1 MKRLGIDIETY
12 SSRDIKNVGV
22 YAYADAPDF
31 EVLLFA
37 YKADDDPV
45 KIIDLAQGE
54 ELPAEILQALFDPHV
69 LKTAY
74 NANFEMTCLTR
85 WLGREMDPAQWSC
98 TSVLALTLGLPGY
111 LAGVAGALHF
121 PEDKQKMKVGKR
133 LIDYFC
139 KPCRSTKA
147 NGMRTRNLPPKR
159 QDAEH
164 AELFTDYCKDGDDWE
179 LFKEYCRQDV
189 VVEQEIRDRLE
200 RYLPSP
206 KEHRLWELDQ
216 RINNG
221 GILVDM
227 TLVDN
232 AIRLDYEI
240 RSAALN
246 DMRRLTGLDNP
257 NSRDQLKPW
266 LEARLDTKIDSLDK
280 QFVEDT
286 LKRTNLPADIR
297 EVLKLKQL
305 VSKTSV
311 KKYEAMKEAR
321 CSDGRIH
328 GLLQFY
334 GASRTGR
341 WCLTGDHEV
350 LTPDGWIRLDEWTGG
365 MIACWAENEN
375 ISFQK
380 AEALK
385 FDYEGPMYEYDDS
398 RIKQISTPDHKMYVR
413 RNNRGPWIADT
424 VQNMAEYRPVIPFTG
439 RRLVSPGLEHMQL
452 RVLIM
457 IQADGHYCEDGSIKL
472 AFKKQRKIE
481 RCKQLLRRADITFQQ
496 RSYDTDGRTVF
507 SIPSRNVPLWL
518 RLFREK
524 TFGWWLLDENPDVIF
539 DELPNWDGYHS
550 ATNSV
555 QYSSTNRQ
563 NADVIQALA
572 HLSGR
577 AASMRI
583 KKRTHNP
590 NWSDAYIVDIWLTPL
605 NSHVIRSKPTVT
617 EYKGSVYCAS
627 TPTGYFLVRR
637 EGKVWVTG
645 NSGRLVQVHNLP
657 QNHLEDLDTARQVV
671 RDGDLDTLRMLY
683 DNPSDVL
690 SQLIRTALVARPG
703 YEFLVADF
711 SAIEARVIAWLAGEK
726 WRLETFA
733 NGGDIYCASAS
744 AMFGVP
750 VEKHG
755 QNSHLRQKGKI
766 AELALGYQGSVGAL
780 VSMGAS
786 RMGIPEKELAEIV
799 TKWRSASPKI
809 VKMWW
814 DAESAAKQAIR
825 EKKPV
830 PFKRGIVFSVESGIL
845 FIRLP
850 GGRRIAY
857 PSPKLVED
865 EKGKASITYM
875 GTDQTSKGWCRLETY
890 GGKLV
895 ENIVQATARDC
906 LADAMLRL
914 DEAGY
919 KIRMHVH
926 DEVII
931 EAPAGKEKLEDI
943 TAIMATNSSW
953 NRGLP
958 LAAAGYVT
966 PYYKK
971 D

>member
-31 EVLLFA
+31 EVMLFA
-37 YKADDDPV
+37 YKEDDDPV

-54 ELPAEILQALFDPHV
+54 ELPADILQALFDPHV

-74 NANFEMTCLTR
+74 NANFEMTCLTK

-139 KPCRSTKA
+139 KPCKPTKA

-159 QDAEH
+159 QNAEH
-164 AELFTDYCKDGDDWE
+164 TELFTDFCKDGDDWE

-206 KEHRLWELDQ
+206 KEHKLWELDQ

-227 TLVDN
+227 TMVDN

-280 QFVEDT
+280 QYVEDT
-286 LKRTNLPADIR
+286 LKRKDLSADIR

-341 WCLTGDHEV
+341 W
-350 LTPDGWIRLDEWTGG
+350 
-365 MIACWAENEN
+365 A
-375 ISFQK
+375 
-380 AEALK
+380 
-385 FDYEGPMYEYDDS
+385 
-398 RIKQISTPDHKMYVR
+398 
-413 RNNRGPWIADT
+413 
-424 VQNMAEYRPVIPFTG
+424 
-439 RRLVSPGLEHMQL
+439 
-452 RVLIM
+452 
-457 IQADGHYCEDGSIKL
+457 
-472 AFKKQRKIE
+472 
-481 RCKQLLRRADITFQQ
+481 
-496 RSYDTDGRTVF
+496 
-507 SIPSRNVPLWL
+507 
-518 RLFREK
+518 
-524 TFGWWLLDENPDVIF
+524 
-539 DELPNWDGYHS
+539 
-550 ATNSV
+550 
-555 QYSSTNRQ
+555 
-563 NADVIQALA
+563 
-572 HLSGR
+572 
-577 AASMRI
+577 
-583 KKRTHNP
+583 
-590 NWSDAYIVDIWLTPL
+590 
-605 NSHVIRSKPTVT
+605 
-617 EYKGSVYCAS
+617 
-627 TPTGYFLVRR
+627 
-637 EGKVWVTG
+637 
-645 NSGRLVQVHNLP
+645 GRLVQVHNLP

-671 RDGDLDTLRMLY
+671 RDGDLDTLRILY

-711 SAIEARVIAWLAGEK
+711 SAIEARVIAWLAGER

-780 VSMGAS
+780 VSMGAA

-830 PFKRGIVFSVESGIL
+830 PFRRGTVFSVESGIL

>member
-1 MKRLGIDIETY
+1 MIMKRLGIDIETY
-12 SSRDIKNVGV
+12 SSREIKDVGV

-31 EVLLFA
+31 EVMLFA

-74 NANFEMTCLTR
+74 NANFEMTCLTK

-121 PEDKQKMKVGKR
+121 PEDKQKMKVGRR
-133 LIDYFC
+133 LIEYFC
-139 KPCRSTKA
+139 KPCRPTKA

-159 QDAEH
+159 QTAEH
-164 AELFTDYCKDGDDWE
+164 ATLFTDYSQDGDDWE

-200 RYLPSP
+200 RFLPGP
-206 KEHRLWELDQ
+206 KEHKLWELDQ
-216 RINNG
+216 RINNA
-221 GILVDM
+221 GILVD
-227 TLVDN
+227 TQLVKS
-232 AIRLDYEI
+232 AIKLDYEI
-240 RSAALN
+240 RSSALN
-246 DMRRLTGLDNP
+246 EMRRLTGLENP

-266 LEARLDTKIDSLDK
+266 LEAKLNTVIGSLDK
-280 QFVEDT
+280 QYVEDT
-286 LKRTNLPADIR
+286 LKRTDLPADVK

-311 KKYEAMKEAR
+311 KKYATAKKAL
-321 CSDGRIH
+321 CSDGRLH
-328 GLLQFY
+328 GLFQFY
-334 GASRTGR
+334 GAARTGR
-341 WCLTGDHEV
+341 W
-350 LTPDGWIRLDEWTGG
+350 
-365 MIACWAENEN
+365 
-375 ISFQK
+375 
-380 AEALK
+380 
-385 FDYEGPMYEYDDS
+385 
-398 RIKQISTPDHKMYVR
+398 
-413 RNNRGPWIADT
+413 
-424 VQNMAEYRPVIPFTG
+424 
-439 RRLVSPGLEHMQL
+439 
-452 RVLIM
+452 
-457 IQADGHYCEDGSIKL
+457 
-472 AFKKQRKIE
+472 
-481 RCKQLLRRADITFQQ
+481 
-496 RSYDTDGRTVF
+496 
-507 SIPSRNVPLWL
+507 
-518 RLFREK
+518 
-524 TFGWWLLDENPDVIF
+524 
-539 DELPNWDGYHS
+539 
-550 ATNSV
+550 
-555 QYSSTNRQ
+555 
-563 NADVIQALA
+563 
-572 HLSGR
+572 SGR
-577 AASMRI
+577 I
-583 KKRTHNP
+583 LQP
-590 NWSDAYIVDIWLTPL
+590 
-605 NSHVIRSKPTVT
+605 
-617 EYKGSVYCAS
+617 
-627 TPTGYFLVRR
+627 
-637 EGKVWVTG
+637 
-645 NSGRLVQVHNLP
+645 QNLA
-657 QNHLEDLDTARQVV
+657 QNHLEDLDTARELV
-671 RDGDLDTLRMLY
+671 REGDLDTLRMLY

-711 SAIEARVIAWLAGEK
+711 SAIEARVIAWLAGEN

-733 NGGDIYCASAS
+733 KGGDIYCASAS

-780 VSMGAS
+780 ISMGAA
-786 RMGIPEKELAEIV
+786 RMGIPEKELSEIV
-799 TKWRSASPKI
+799 NKWRAASPKI

-814 DAESAAKQAIR
+814 DAEKAAKQAIEYR
-825 EKKPV
+825 KPV
-830 PFKRGIVFSVESGIL
+830 PFKRGIVFSMESGIL

-857 PSPKLVED
+857 PGPRLIED

-875 GTDQTSKGWCRLETY
+875 GTDQTTKDWCRLETY

-919 KIRMHVH
+919 RIQMHVH
-926 DEVII
+926 DEVVI

-943 TAIMATNSSW
+943 VAIMATNSSW

-958 LAAAGYVT
+958 LAAAGYIT

>member
-1 MKRLGIDIETY
+1 MIMKRLGIDIETF
-12 SSRDIKNVGV
+12 SSRDIKKVGV

-98 TSVLALTLGLPGY
+98 TSVLALPLGLPGY

-139 KPCRSTKA
+139 KPCKPTKA

-159 QDAEH
+159 QNAEH
-164 AELFTDYCKDGDDWE
+164 TELFTDFCKDGDDWE

-206 KEHRLWELDQ
+206 KEHKLWELDQ

-227 TLVDN
+227 TMVDN

-286 LKRTNLPADIR
+286 LKRTNLPADVR
-297 EVLKLKQL
+297 ETLKLKQL

-341 WCLTGDHEV
+341 W
-350 LTPDGWIRLDEWTGG
+350 
-365 MIACWAENEN
+365 A
-375 ISFQK
+375 
-380 AEALK
+380 
-385 FDYEGPMYEYDDS
+385 
-398 RIKQISTPDHKMYVR
+398 
-413 RNNRGPWIADT
+413 
-424 VQNMAEYRPVIPFTG
+424 
-439 RRLVSPGLEHMQL
+439 
-452 RVLIM
+452 
-457 IQADGHYCEDGSIKL
+457 
-472 AFKKQRKIE
+472 
-481 RCKQLLRRADITFQQ
+481 
-496 RSYDTDGRTVF
+496 
-507 SIPSRNVPLWL
+507 
-518 RLFREK
+518 
-524 TFGWWLLDENPDVIF
+524 
-539 DELPNWDGYHS
+539 
-550 ATNSV
+550 
-555 QYSSTNRQ
+555 
-563 NADVIQALA
+563 
-572 HLSGR
+572 
-577 AASMRI
+577 
-583 KKRTHNP
+583 
-590 NWSDAYIVDIWLTPL
+590 
-605 NSHVIRSKPTVT
+605 
-617 EYKGSVYCAS
+617 
-627 TPTGYFLVRR
+627 
-637 EGKVWVTG
+637 
-645 NSGRLVQVHNLP
+645 GRLVQVHNLP

-780 VSMGAS
+780 VSMGAA

-830 PFKRGIVFSVESGIL
+830 PFRRGTVFSVESGIL

-919 KIRMHVH
+919 RIRMHVH

>member
-1 MKRLGIDIETY
+1 MIMKRLGIDIETF
-12 SSRDIKNVGV
+12 SSRDIKKVGV

-31 EVLLFA
+31 EVMLFA
-37 YKADDDPV
+37 YKEDDDPV

-54 ELPAEILQALFDPHV
+54 ELPADILQALFDPHV

-74 NANFEMTCLTR
+74 NANFEMTCLTE

-98 TSVLALTLGLPGY
+98 TSVLALTLGLPGF

-139 KPCRSTKA
+139 KPCKPTKA

-200 RYLPSP
+200 RYLPST

-232 AIRLDYEI
+232 AIRLDFEI

-246 DMRRLTGLDNP
+246 DMRGLTGLDNP

-280 QFVEDT
+280 QYVEDT
-286 LKRTNLPADIR
+286 LKRTNLPADVR
-297 EVLKLKQL
+297 ETLKLKQL

-341 WCLTGDHEV
+341 W
-350 LTPDGWIRLDEWTGG
+350 
-365 MIACWAENEN
+365 A
-375 ISFQK
+375 
-380 AEALK
+380 
-385 FDYEGPMYEYDDS
+385 
-398 RIKQISTPDHKMYVR
+398 
-413 RNNRGPWIADT
+413 
-424 VQNMAEYRPVIPFTG
+424 
-439 RRLVSPGLEHMQL
+439 
-452 RVLIM
+452 
-457 IQADGHYCEDGSIKL
+457 
-472 AFKKQRKIE
+472 
-481 RCKQLLRRADITFQQ
+481 
-496 RSYDTDGRTVF
+496 
-507 SIPSRNVPLWL
+507 
-518 RLFREK
+518 
-524 TFGWWLLDENPDVIF
+524 
-539 DELPNWDGYHS
+539 
-550 ATNSV
+550 
-555 QYSSTNRQ
+555 
-563 NADVIQALA
+563 
-572 HLSGR
+572 
-577 AASMRI
+577 
-583 KKRTHNP
+583 
-590 NWSDAYIVDIWLTPL
+590 
-605 NSHVIRSKPTVT
+605 
-617 EYKGSVYCAS
+617 
-627 TPTGYFLVRR
+627 
-637 EGKVWVTG
+637 
-645 NSGRLVQVHNLP
+645 GRLVQVHNLP

-671 RDGDLDTLRMLY
+671 RDGDLDTLRILY

-711 SAIEARVIAWLAGEK
+711 SAIEARVIAWLAGER

-733 NGGDIYCASAS
+733 KGGDIYCASAS

-780 VSMGAS
+780 VSMGAA
-786 RMGIPEKELAEIV
+786 RMGIPEKELSEIV

-814 DAESAAKQAIR
+814 DAEAAAKQAIR

-830 PFKRGIVFSVESGIL
+830 PFRRGTVFSVESGIL

-865 EKGKASITYM
+865 ETGKASITYM

-919 KIRMHVH
+919 RIRMHVH

>member
-31 EVLLFA
+31 EVMLFA
-37 YKADDDPV
+37 YKEDDDPV

-54 ELPAEILQALFDPHV
+54 ELPAEILQALFEPHV

-74 NANFEMTCLTR
+74 NANFEMTCLTK
-85 WLGREMDPAQWSC
+85 WLGREMDPTQWSC

-133 LIDYFC
+133 LIDHFC
-139 KPCRSTKA
+139 KPCKPTKA

-159 QDAEH
+159 QNAEH
-164 AELFTDYCKDGDDWE
+164 TELFTDFCKDGDDWE

-206 KEHRLWELDQ
+206 KEHKLWELDQ

-232 AIRLDYEI
+232 AIRLDFEI

-280 QFVEDT
+280 QYVEDT
-286 LKRTNLPADIR
+286 LKRTNLPADVRAI
-297 EVLKLKQL
+297 LKLKQL

-311 KKYEAMKEAR
+311 KKYEAMKEAK

-334 GASRTGR
+334 GAARTGR
-341 WCLTGDHEV
+341 W
-350 LTPDGWIRLDEWTGG
+350 
-365 MIACWAENEN
+365 A
-375 ISFQK
+375 
-380 AEALK
+380 
-385 FDYEGPMYEYDDS
+385 
-398 RIKQISTPDHKMYVR
+398 
-413 RNNRGPWIADT
+413 
-424 VQNMAEYRPVIPFTG
+424 
-439 RRLVSPGLEHMQL
+439 
-452 RVLIM
+452 
-457 IQADGHYCEDGSIKL
+457 
-472 AFKKQRKIE
+472 
-481 RCKQLLRRADITFQQ
+481 
-496 RSYDTDGRTVF
+496 
-507 SIPSRNVPLWL
+507 
-518 RLFREK
+518 
-524 TFGWWLLDENPDVIF
+524 
-539 DELPNWDGYHS
+539 
-550 ATNSV
+550 
-555 QYSSTNRQ
+555 
-563 NADVIQALA
+563 
-572 HLSGR
+572 
-577 AASMRI
+577 
-583 KKRTHNP
+583 
-590 NWSDAYIVDIWLTPL
+590 
-605 NSHVIRSKPTVT
+605 
-617 EYKGSVYCAS
+617 
-627 TPTGYFLVRR
+627 
-637 EGKVWVTG
+637 
-645 NSGRLVQVHNLP
+645 GRLVQVHNLP

-671 RDGDLDTLRMLY
+671 REGDLDTLRILY

-766 AELALGYQGSVGAL
+766 AELALGYQGHVGAL
-780 VSMGAS
+780 ISMGAS

-799 TKWRSASPKI
+799 NKWRAASPKI

-814 DAESAAKQAIR
+814 DAEKAAKQAI
-825 EKKPV
+825 EYKKQV
-830 PFKRGIVFSVESGIL
+830 PFKRGIVFSVEAGIL

-850 GGRRIAY
+850 SGRRIAY
-857 PSPKLVED
+857 PSPKLIED

-875 GTDQTSKGWCRLETY
+875 GTDQNTKSWCRLETY

-919 KIRMHVH
+919 RIRMHVH

-943 TAIMATNSSW
+943 TAIMAANSSW

>member
-1 MKRLGIDIETY
+1 M
-12 SSRDIKNVGV
+12 
-22 YAYADAPDF
+22 
-31 EVLLFA
+31 
-37 YKADDDPV
+37 
-45 KIIDLAQGE
+45 
-54 ELPAEILQALFDPHV
+54 
-69 LKTAY
+69 
-74 NANFEMTCLTR
+74 
-85 WLGREMDPAQWSC
+85 
-98 TSVLALTLGLPGY
+98 
-111 LAGVAGALHF
+111 
-121 PEDKQKMKVGKR
+121 
-133 LIDYFC
+133 
-139 KPCRSTKA
+139 
-147 NGMRTRNLPPKR
+147 
-159 QDAEH
+159 
-164 AELFTDYCKDGDDWE
+164 
-179 LFKEYCRQDV
+179 
-189 VVEQEIRDRLE
+189 EQEIRDRLE

-216 RINNG
+216 HINNG

-232 AIRLDYEI
+232 AIRLDFEI

-266 LEARLDTKIDSLDK
+266 LEARLATKIDSLDK

-286 LKRTNLPADIR
+286 LKRTNLPADVR
-297 EVLKLKQL
+297 ETLRLKQL

-341 WCLTGDHEV
+341 W
-350 LTPDGWIRLDEWTGG
+350 
-365 MIACWAENEN
+365 A
-375 ISFQK
+375 
-380 AEALK
+380 
-385 FDYEGPMYEYDDS
+385 
-398 RIKQISTPDHKMYVR
+398 
-413 RNNRGPWIADT
+413 
-424 VQNMAEYRPVIPFTG
+424 
-439 RRLVSPGLEHMQL
+439 
-452 RVLIM
+452 
-457 IQADGHYCEDGSIKL
+457 
-472 AFKKQRKIE
+472 
-481 RCKQLLRRADITFQQ
+481 
-496 RSYDTDGRTVF
+496 
-507 SIPSRNVPLWL
+507 
-518 RLFREK
+518 
-524 TFGWWLLDENPDVIF
+524 
-539 DELPNWDGYHS
+539 
-550 ATNSV
+550 
-555 QYSSTNRQ
+555 
-563 NADVIQALA
+563 
-572 HLSGR
+572 
-577 AASMRI
+577 
-583 KKRTHNP
+583 
-590 NWSDAYIVDIWLTPL
+590 
-605 NSHVIRSKPTVT
+605 
-617 EYKGSVYCAS
+617 
-627 TPTGYFLVRR
+627 
-637 EGKVWVTG
+637 
-645 NSGRLVQVHNLP
+645 GRLVQVHNLP
-657 QNHLEDLDTARQVV
+657 QNHLEDMDTARQVV
-671 RDGDLDTLRMLY
+671 RDGDLDMLRILY

-733 NGGDIYCASAS
+733 KGGDIYCASAS

-780 VSMGAS
+780 VSMGAA

-814 DAESAAKQAIR
+814 DAEAAAKQAIR

-830 PFKRGIVFSVESGIL
+830 PFKRGIVFSMESGIL

-919 KIRMHVH
+919 RIRMHVH

>member
-1 MKRLGIDIETY
+1 MKRLGIDIETF
-12 SSRDIKNVGV
+12 SSREIKDVGV

-31 EVLLFA
+31 EVMLFA
-37 YKADDDPV
+37 YKADNDPV

-74 NANFEMTCLTR
+74 NANFEMTCLTK

-121 PEDKQKMKVGKR
+121 PEDKQKMKVGRR
-133 LIDYFC
+133 LIEYFC
-139 KPCRSTKA
+139 KPCRPTKA

-159 QDAEH
+159 QTEEH
-164 AELFTDYCKDGDDWE
+164 TELFTDYCKDGDDWE

-200 RYLPSP
+200 RFLPSP
-206 KEHRLWELDQ
+206 KEHKLWELDQ

-227 TLVDN
+227 TLVEN
-232 AIRLDYEI
+232 AIKLDFEI
-240 RSAALN
+240 RSSALN
-246 DMRRLTGLDNP
+246 EMRKLTGLDNP

-266 LEARLDTKIDSLDK
+266 LEARLDTKIGSLDK
-280 QFVEDT
+280 QYVEDT
-286 LKRTNLPADIR
+286 LKRTDLPADVK

-311 KKYEAMKEAR
+311 KKYEAMEEAR

-334 GASRTGR
+334 GAARTGR
-341 WCLTGDHEV
+341 W
-350 LTPDGWIRLDEWTGG
+350 
-365 MIACWAENEN
+365 A
-375 ISFQK
+375 
-380 AEALK
+380 
-385 FDYEGPMYEYDDS
+385 
-398 RIKQISTPDHKMYVR
+398 
-413 RNNRGPWIADT
+413 
-424 VQNMAEYRPVIPFTG
+424 
-439 RRLVSPGLEHMQL
+439 
-452 RVLIM
+452 
-457 IQADGHYCEDGSIKL
+457 
-472 AFKKQRKIE
+472 
-481 RCKQLLRRADITFQQ
+481 
-496 RSYDTDGRTVF
+496 
-507 SIPSRNVPLWL
+507 
-518 RLFREK
+518 
-524 TFGWWLLDENPDVIF
+524 
-539 DELPNWDGYHS
+539 
-550 ATNSV
+550 
-555 QYSSTNRQ
+555 
-563 NADVIQALA
+563 
-572 HLSGR
+572 
-577 AASMRI
+577 
-583 KKRTHNP
+583 
-590 NWSDAYIVDIWLTPL
+590 
-605 NSHVIRSKPTVT
+605 
-617 EYKGSVYCAS
+617 
-627 TPTGYFLVRR
+627 
-637 EGKVWVTG
+637 
-645 NSGRLVQVHNLP
+645 GRLVQVHNLP
-657 QNHLEDLDTARQVV
+657 QNHLEDLDTARELV

-780 VSMGAS
+780 ISMGAA
-786 RMGIPEKELAEIV
+786 RMGIPEKELSEIV
-799 TKWRSASPKI
+799 NKWRAASPKI

-814 DAESAAKQAIR
+814 DAESAARQAI
-825 EKKPV
+825 EYKKPV
-830 PFKRGIVFSVESGIL
+830 PFKRGIVFSMESGIL

-857 PSPKLVED
+857 PGPRLVED

-875 GTDQTSKGWCRLETY
+875 GTNQTTKDWCRLETY

-919 KIRMHVH
+919 RIQMHVH
-926 DEVII
+926 DEVVI

-943 TAIMATNSSW
+943 VAIMATNSSW

>member
-31 EVLLFA
+31 EVMLFA
-37 YKADDDPV
+37 YKEDDDPV

-74 NANFEMTCLTR
+74 NANFEMTCLTK

-98 TSVLALTLGLPGY
+98 TSVLALTLGLPGF

-139 KPCRSTKA
+139 KPCKPTKA

-159 QDAEH
+159 QNAEH

-200 RYLPSP
+200 RYLPGS

-280 QFVEDT
+280 QYVEDT
-286 LKRTNLPADIR
+286 LKRTGLPADVRAI
-297 EVLKLKQL
+297 LKLKQL

-341 WCLTGDHEV
+341 W
-350 LTPDGWIRLDEWTGG
+350 
-365 MIACWAENEN
+365 A
-375 ISFQK
+375 
-380 AEALK
+380 
-385 FDYEGPMYEYDDS
+385 
-398 RIKQISTPDHKMYVR
+398 
-413 RNNRGPWIADT
+413 
-424 VQNMAEYRPVIPFTG
+424 
-439 RRLVSPGLEHMQL
+439 
-452 RVLIM
+452 
-457 IQADGHYCEDGSIKL
+457 
-472 AFKKQRKIE
+472 
-481 RCKQLLRRADITFQQ
+481 
-496 RSYDTDGRTVF
+496 
-507 SIPSRNVPLWL
+507 
-518 RLFREK
+518 
-524 TFGWWLLDENPDVIF
+524 
-539 DELPNWDGYHS
+539 
-550 ATNSV
+550 
-555 QYSSTNRQ
+555 
-563 NADVIQALA
+563 
-572 HLSGR
+572 
-577 AASMRI
+577 
-583 KKRTHNP
+583 
-590 NWSDAYIVDIWLTPL
+590 
-605 NSHVIRSKPTVT
+605 
-617 EYKGSVYCAS
+617 
-627 TPTGYFLVRR
+627 
-637 EGKVWVTG
+637 
-645 NSGRLVQVHNLP
+645 GRLVQVHNLP

-733 NGGDIYCASAS
+733 KGGDIYCASAS

-786 RMGIPEKELAEIV
+786 RMGIPEKELSEIV
-799 TKWRSASPKI
+799 TKWRSASPHI

-814 DAESAAKQAIR
+814 DAEKAAKQAIDKR
-825 EKKPV
+825 KPV
-830 PFKRGIVFSVESGIL
+830 PFVRGIVFSVESGIL

-919 KIRMHVH
+919 RIRMHVH

>member
-1 MKRLGIDIETY
+1 MQKLGIDIETY
-12 SSRDIKNVGV
+12 SSRDIKEVGV

-45 KIIDLAQGE
+45 CIIDLAQGE
-54 ELPAEILQALFDPHV
+54 ELPADIRQALFDPKV

-74 NANFEMTCLTR
+74 NANFEMTCLGK
-85 WLGREMDPAQWSC
+85 WLGRPMDPAQWSC

-111 LAGVAGALHF
+111 LAGVGGALHF
-121 PEDKQKMKVGKR
+121 AEDKQKMKVGKR

-139 KPCRSTKA
+139 RPCKPTKS

-159 QDAEH
+159 QTAECT
-164 AELFTDYCKDGDDWE
+164 ELFTDYVRDGDDWE
-179 LFKEYCRQDV
+179 LFKDYCKQDV
-189 VVEQEIRDRLE
+189 VSEQEIRTRLE
-200 RYLPSP
+200 RFLPSP
-206 KEHRLWELDQ
+206 KEHKLWELDQ
-216 RINNG
+216 RINNA
-221 GILVDM
+221 GILVDK
-227 TLVDN
+227 TLVKN
-232 AIRLDYEI
+232 AIKLDYEI
-240 RSAALN
+240 RSAALQE
-246 DMRRLTGLDNP
+246 MRNLTGLENP
-257 NSRDQLKPW
+257 NSREQLKPW
-266 LEARLDTKIDSLDK
+266 LEARLDTKIGSLDK
-280 QFVEDT
+280 QFVEDR
-286 LKRTNLPADIR
+286 LKTNLPADVK

-311 KKYEAMKEAR
+311 KKYEAMEEAR

-341 WCLTGDHEV
+341 W
-350 LTPDGWIRLDEWTGG
+350 
-365 MIACWAENEN
+365 A
-375 ISFQK
+375 
-380 AEALK
+380 
-385 FDYEGPMYEYDDS
+385 
-398 RIKQISTPDHKMYVR
+398 
-413 RNNRGPWIADT
+413 
-424 VQNMAEYRPVIPFTG
+424 
-439 RRLVSPGLEHMQL
+439 
-452 RVLIM
+452 
-457 IQADGHYCEDGSIKL
+457 
-472 AFKKQRKIE
+472 
-481 RCKQLLRRADITFQQ
+481 
-496 RSYDTDGRTVF
+496 
-507 SIPSRNVPLWL
+507 
-518 RLFREK
+518 
-524 TFGWWLLDENPDVIF
+524 
-539 DELPNWDGYHS
+539 
-550 ATNSV
+550 
-555 QYSSTNRQ
+555 
-563 NADVIQALA
+563 
-572 HLSGR
+572 
-577 AASMRI
+577 
-583 KKRTHNP
+583 
-590 NWSDAYIVDIWLTPL
+590 
-605 NSHVIRSKPTVT
+605 
-617 EYKGSVYCAS
+617 
-627 TPTGYFLVRR
+627 
-637 EGKVWVTG
+637 
-645 NSGRLVQVHNLP
+645 GRLVQVHNLP
-657 QNHLEDLDTARQVV
+657 QNHLDDLDTARQVV

-733 NGGDIYCASAS
+733 KGGDIYCASAS

-799 TKWRSASPKI
+799 NKWRAASPHI

-814 DAESAAKQAIR
+814 DAEKAAKQAIDKR
-825 EKKPV
+825 KPV
-830 PFKRGIVFSVESGIL
+830 PFVRGIVFSVESGIL

-850 GGRRIAY
+850 SGRRIAY
-857 PSPKLVED
+857 PSPKLIED
-865 EKGKASITYM
+865 EKGKTSITYM
-875 GTDQTSKGWCRLETY
+875 GVDQSTKSWCRLETY

-919 KIRMHVH
+919 RILMHVH
-926 DEVII
+926 DEVVV

>member
-1 MKRLGIDIETY
+1 MRRLGIDIETF
-12 SSRDIKNVGV
+12 SSRDIKKVGV

-54 ELPAEILQALFDPHV
+54 ELPAEILQVLFDPHV

-74 NANFEMTCLTR
+74 NANFEMTCLTK

-139 KPCRSTKA
+139 KPCRPTKA

-159 QDAEH
+159 QEAEH
-164 AELFTDYCKDGDDWE
+164 AELFTDFCKDGDDWE

-206 KEHRLWELDQ
+206 KEHKLWELDQ

-227 TLVDN
+227 TMVDN

-286 LKRTNLPADIR
+286 LKRTNLPADVR
-297 EVLKLKQL
+297 ETLKLKQL

-341 WCLTGDHEV
+341 W
-350 LTPDGWIRLDEWTGG
+350 
-365 MIACWAENEN
+365 A
-375 ISFQK
+375 
-380 AEALK
+380 
-385 FDYEGPMYEYDDS
+385 
-398 RIKQISTPDHKMYVR
+398 
-413 RNNRGPWIADT
+413 
-424 VQNMAEYRPVIPFTG
+424 
-439 RRLVSPGLEHMQL
+439 
-452 RVLIM
+452 
-457 IQADGHYCEDGSIKL
+457 
-472 AFKKQRKIE
+472 
-481 RCKQLLRRADITFQQ
+481 
-496 RSYDTDGRTVF
+496 
-507 SIPSRNVPLWL
+507 
-518 RLFREK
+518 
-524 TFGWWLLDENPDVIF
+524 
-539 DELPNWDGYHS
+539 
-550 ATNSV
+550 
-555 QYSSTNRQ
+555 
-563 NADVIQALA
+563 
-572 HLSGR
+572 
-577 AASMRI
+577 
-583 KKRTHNP
+583 
-590 NWSDAYIVDIWLTPL
+590 
-605 NSHVIRSKPTVT
+605 
-617 EYKGSVYCAS
+617 
-627 TPTGYFLVRR
+627 
-637 EGKVWVTG
+637 
-645 NSGRLVQVHNLP
+645 GRLVQVHNLP

-671 RDGDLDTLRMLY
+671 RDGDLDMLRILY

-733 NGGDIYCASAS
+733 KGGDIYCASAS

-786 RMGIPEKELAEIV
+786 RMGIPEKELSEIV

-830 PFKRGIVFSVESGIL
+830 PFRRGTVFSVESGIL

>member
-1 MKRLGIDIETY
+1 MIMKRLGIDIETF
-12 SSRDIKNVGV
+12 SSRDIKKVGV

-139 KPCRSTKA
+139 KPCKPTKA

-159 QDAEH
+159 QNAEH
-164 AELFTDYCKDGDDWE
+164 TELFTDFCKDGDDWE

-206 KEHRLWELDQ
+206 KEHKLWELDQ

-227 TLVDN
+227 TMVDN

-286 LKRTNLPADIR
+286 LKRTNLPADVR
-297 EVLKLKQL
+297 ETLKLKQL

-341 WCLTGDHEV
+341 W
-350 LTPDGWIRLDEWTGG
+350 
-365 MIACWAENEN
+365 A
-375 ISFQK
+375 
-380 AEALK
+380 
-385 FDYEGPMYEYDDS
+385 
-398 RIKQISTPDHKMYVR
+398 
-413 RNNRGPWIADT
+413 
-424 VQNMAEYRPVIPFTG
+424 
-439 RRLVSPGLEHMQL
+439 
-452 RVLIM
+452 
-457 IQADGHYCEDGSIKL
+457 
-472 AFKKQRKIE
+472 
-481 RCKQLLRRADITFQQ
+481 
-496 RSYDTDGRTVF
+496 
-507 SIPSRNVPLWL
+507 
-518 RLFREK
+518 
-524 TFGWWLLDENPDVIF
+524 
-539 DELPNWDGYHS
+539 
-550 ATNSV
+550 
-555 QYSSTNRQ
+555 
-563 NADVIQALA
+563 
-572 HLSGR
+572 
-577 AASMRI
+577 
-583 KKRTHNP
+583 
-590 NWSDAYIVDIWLTPL
+590 
-605 NSHVIRSKPTVT
+605 
-617 EYKGSVYCAS
+617 
-627 TPTGYFLVRR
+627 
-637 EGKVWVTG
+637 
-645 NSGRLVQVHNLP
+645 GRLVQVHNLP

-780 VSMGAS
+780 VSMGAA

-830 PFKRGIVFSVESGIL
+830 PFRRGTVFSVESGIL

-919 KIRMHVH
+919 RIRMHVH

>member
-1 MKRLGIDIETY
+1 MIMKRLGIDIETF
-12 SSRDIKNVGV
+12 SSRDIKKVGV

-31 EVLLFA
+31 EVMLFA
-37 YKADDDPV
+37 YKEDDDPV

-54 ELPAEILQALFDPHV
+54 ELPADILQALFDPHV

-74 NANFEMTCLTR
+74 NANFEMTCLTK

-98 TSVLALTLGLPGY
+98 TSVLALTLGLPGF

-139 KPCRSTKA
+139 KPCRPTKA

-159 QDAEH
+159 QNAEH
-164 AELFTDYCKDGDDWE
+164 TELFTDFCKDGDDWE

-200 RYLPSP
+200 RYLPST

-232 AIRLDYEI
+232 AIRLDFEI

-280 QFVEDT
+280 QYVEDT
-286 LKRTNLPADIR
+286 LKRTNLPADVR
-297 EVLKLKQL
+297 EILKLKQL

-341 WCLTGDHEV
+341 W
-350 LTPDGWIRLDEWTGG
+350 
-365 MIACWAENEN
+365 A
-375 ISFQK
+375 
-380 AEALK
+380 
-385 FDYEGPMYEYDDS
+385 
-398 RIKQISTPDHKMYVR
+398 
-413 RNNRGPWIADT
+413 
-424 VQNMAEYRPVIPFTG
+424 
-439 RRLVSPGLEHMQL
+439 
-452 RVLIM
+452 
-457 IQADGHYCEDGSIKL
+457 
-472 AFKKQRKIE
+472 
-481 RCKQLLRRADITFQQ
+481 
-496 RSYDTDGRTVF
+496 
-507 SIPSRNVPLWL
+507 
-518 RLFREK
+518 
-524 TFGWWLLDENPDVIF
+524 
-539 DELPNWDGYHS
+539 
-550 ATNSV
+550 
-555 QYSSTNRQ
+555 
-563 NADVIQALA
+563 
-572 HLSGR
+572 
-577 AASMRI
+577 
-583 KKRTHNP
+583 
-590 NWSDAYIVDIWLTPL
+590 
-605 NSHVIRSKPTVT
+605 
-617 EYKGSVYCAS
+617 
-627 TPTGYFLVRR
+627 
-637 EGKVWVTG
+637 
-645 NSGRLVQVHNLP
+645 GRLVQVHNLP

-671 RDGDLDTLRMLY
+671 RDGDLDTLRILY

-733 NGGDIYCASAS
+733 KGGDIYCASAS

-780 VSMGAS
+780 VSMGAA

-814 DAESAAKQAIR
+814 DAEAAAKQAIR
-825 EKKPV
+825 DKKPV

-919 KIRMHVH
+919 RIRMHVH

>member
-1 MKRLGIDIETY
+1 MIMRRLGIDIETY
-12 SSRDIKNVGV
+12 SSREIKDVGV

-31 EVLLFA
+31 EVMLFA

-54 ELPAEILQALFDPHV
+54 ELPAEILQALFDPKV

-74 NANFEMTCLTR
+74 NANFEMTCLGK
-85 WLGREMDPAQWSC
+85 WLDRPMDPAQWSC

-111 LAGVAGALHF
+111 LTGVAGALHF
-121 PEDKQKMKVGKR
+121 PEDKQKMKVGRR

-139 KPCRSTKA
+139 KPCRPTKA

-164 AELFTDYCKDGDDWE
+164 TELFTDCCKDRDDWE
-179 LFKEYCRQDV
+179 LFKEYCLQDV

-200 RYLPSP
+200 RFLPSP
-206 KEHRLWELDQ
+206 KEHKLWELDQ

-227 TLVDN
+227 TLVGN

-240 RSAALN
+240 RSSALN
-246 DMRRLTGLDNP
+246 DMRKLTGLENP

-280 QFVEDT
+280 QYVEDT
-286 LKRTNLPADIR
+286 LKRTNLPADVR
-297 EVLKLKQL
+297 EILKLKQL

-311 KKYEAMKEAR
+311 KKYEAMEEAR

-334 GASRTGR
+334 GAARTGR
-341 WCLTGDHEV
+341 W
-350 LTPDGWIRLDEWTGG
+350 
-365 MIACWAENEN
+365 A
-375 ISFQK
+375 
-380 AEALK
+380 
-385 FDYEGPMYEYDDS
+385 
-398 RIKQISTPDHKMYVR
+398 
-413 RNNRGPWIADT
+413 
-424 VQNMAEYRPVIPFTG
+424 
-439 RRLVSPGLEHMQL
+439 
-452 RVLIM
+452 
-457 IQADGHYCEDGSIKL
+457 
-472 AFKKQRKIE
+472 
-481 RCKQLLRRADITFQQ
+481 
-496 RSYDTDGRTVF
+496 
-507 SIPSRNVPLWL
+507 
-518 RLFREK
+518 
-524 TFGWWLLDENPDVIF
+524 
-539 DELPNWDGYHS
+539 
-550 ATNSV
+550 
-555 QYSSTNRQ
+555 
-563 NADVIQALA
+563 
-572 HLSGR
+572 
-577 AASMRI
+577 
-583 KKRTHNP
+583 
-590 NWSDAYIVDIWLTPL
+590 
-605 NSHVIRSKPTVT
+605 
-617 EYKGSVYCAS
+617 
-627 TPTGYFLVRR
+627 
-637 EGKVWVTG
+637 
-645 NSGRLVQVHNLP
+645 GRLVQVHNLP

-671 RDGDLDTLRMLY
+671 RDGDLDTLRILY
-683 DNPSDVL
+683 DNPSDIL

-755 QNSHLRQKGKI
+755 QNSQLRQKGKI

-786 RMGIPEKELAEIV
+786 RMGIPEKELKDIV
-799 TKWRSASPKI
+799 TKWRAASPKI

-814 DAESAAKQAIR
+814 DAETAARQAI
-825 EKKPV
+825 EYKKPV
-830 PFKRGIVFSVESGIL
+830 PFRRGIVFSVESGIL

-857 PSPKLVED
+857 PGPRLIED

-875 GTDQTSKGWCRLETY
+875 GTDQTTKGWCRLETY

-919 KIRMHVH
+919 RIQMHVH
-926 DEVII
+926 DEVVI

>member
-1 MKRLGIDIETY
+1 MIMKRLGIDIETF
-12 SSRDIKNVGV
+12 SSRDIKKVGV

-139 KPCRSTKA
+139 KPCKPTKA

-159 QDAEH
+159 QNAEH
-164 AELFTDYCKDGDDWE
+164 TELFTDFCKDGDDWE

-206 KEHRLWELDQ
+206 KEHKLWELDQ

-227 TLVDN
+227 TMVDN

-286 LKRTNLPADIR
+286 LKRTNLPADVR
-297 EVLKLKQL
+297 ETLKLKQL

-341 WCLTGDHEV
+341 W
-350 LTPDGWIRLDEWTGG
+350 
-365 MIACWAENEN
+365 A
-375 ISFQK
+375 
-380 AEALK
+380 
-385 FDYEGPMYEYDDS
+385 
-398 RIKQISTPDHKMYVR
+398 
-413 RNNRGPWIADT
+413 
-424 VQNMAEYRPVIPFTG
+424 
-439 RRLVSPGLEHMQL
+439 
-452 RVLIM
+452 
-457 IQADGHYCEDGSIKL
+457 
-472 AFKKQRKIE
+472 
-481 RCKQLLRRADITFQQ
+481 
-496 RSYDTDGRTVF
+496 
-507 SIPSRNVPLWL
+507 
-518 RLFREK
+518 
-524 TFGWWLLDENPDVIF
+524 
-539 DELPNWDGYHS
+539 
-550 ATNSV
+550 
-555 QYSSTNRQ
+555 
-563 NADVIQALA
+563 
-572 HLSGR
+572 
-577 AASMRI
+577 
-583 KKRTHNP
+583 
-590 NWSDAYIVDIWLTPL
+590 
-605 NSHVIRSKPTVT
+605 
-617 EYKGSVYCAS
+617 
-627 TPTGYFLVRR
+627 
-637 EGKVWVTG
+637 
-645 NSGRLVQVHNLP
+645 GRLVQVHNLP

-711 SAIEARVIAWLAGEK
+711 SAIEARVIAWRAGEK

-780 VSMGAS
+780 VSMGAA

-830 PFKRGIVFSVESGIL
+830 PFRRGTVFSVESGIL

-919 KIRMHVH
+919 RIRMHVH

>member
-1 MKRLGIDIETY
+1 MKRLGIDIETF
-12 SSRDIKNVGV
+12 SSREIKDVGV

-31 EVLLFA
+31 EVMLFA

-74 NANFEMTCLTR
+74 NANFEMTCLAK

-121 PEDKQKMKVGKR
+121 PEDKQKMKVGRR

-139 KPCRSTKA
+139 KPCRPTKA

-159 QDAEH
+159 QDAEYT
-164 AELFTDYCKDGDDWE
+164 ELFTDYCKDGDDWE

-200 RYLPSP
+200 RFLPSP
-206 KEHRLWELDQ
+206 KEHKLWELDQ

-221 GILVDM
+221 GILVDK

-240 RSAALN
+240 RSSALN
-246 DMRRLTGLDNP
+246 DMRKLTGLDNP

-266 LEARLDTKIDSLDK
+266 LEARLNTKISSLDK
-280 QFVEDT
+280 QYVEDT
-286 LKRTNLPADIR
+286 LKRTDLPADVK

-311 KKYEAMKEAR
+311 KKYEAMEEAR

-334 GASRTGR
+334 GAARTGR
-341 WCLTGDHEV
+341 W
-350 LTPDGWIRLDEWTGG
+350 
-365 MIACWAENEN
+365 A
-375 ISFQK
+375 
-380 AEALK
+380 
-385 FDYEGPMYEYDDS
+385 
-398 RIKQISTPDHKMYVR
+398 
-413 RNNRGPWIADT
+413 
-424 VQNMAEYRPVIPFTG
+424 
-439 RRLVSPGLEHMQL
+439 
-452 RVLIM
+452 
-457 IQADGHYCEDGSIKL
+457 
-472 AFKKQRKIE
+472 
-481 RCKQLLRRADITFQQ
+481 
-496 RSYDTDGRTVF
+496 
-507 SIPSRNVPLWL
+507 
-518 RLFREK
+518 
-524 TFGWWLLDENPDVIF
+524 
-539 DELPNWDGYHS
+539 
-550 ATNSV
+550 
-555 QYSSTNRQ
+555 
-563 NADVIQALA
+563 
-572 HLSGR
+572 
-577 AASMRI
+577 
-583 KKRTHNP
+583 
-590 NWSDAYIVDIWLTPL
+590 
-605 NSHVIRSKPTVT
+605 
-617 EYKGSVYCAS
+617 
-627 TPTGYFLVRR
+627 
-637 EGKVWVTG
+637 
-645 NSGRLVQVHNLP
+645 GRLVQVHNLP

-683 DNPSDVL
+683 DNPSDIL

-780 VSMGAS
+780 ISMGAA
-786 RMGIPEKELAEIV
+786 RMGIPEKELSEIV
-799 TKWRSASPKI
+799 NKWRAASPKI

-814 DAESAAKQAIR
+814 DAEAAAKQAV
-825 EKKPV
+825 EYKKPV

-850 GGRRIAY
+850 SGRRIAY
-857 PSPKLVED
+857 PGPRLIED

-875 GTDQTSKGWCRLETY
+875 GTDQTTKGWCRLETY

-919 KIRMHVH
+919 RIQMHVH
-926 DEVII
+926 DEVVI